1 MPTQFS
7 QWFQA
12 DHYSIIV
19 SSTLIQIPS
28 WGNVLLDAGEGT
40 WGQFVRNFGTD
51 TASSNACEALR
62 NLKCIFISH
71 LHADHHAG
79 MAKILSMRYHVRS
92 LDFLRVLLSHI
103 IPLKLDPPPTEPL
116 YLIANSNVFL
126 YLHEYSDI
134 EDLGLDDPS
143 GNGVK
148 CILSDSMQGN
158 NNTHRTFGDR
168 FHWLDVAK

>member
-1 MPTQFS
+1 
-7 QWFQA
+7 
-12 DHYSIIV
+12 
-19 SSTLIQIPS
+19 
-28 WGNVLLDAGEGT
+28 
-40 WGQFVRNFGTD
+40 
-51 TASSNACEALR
+51 
-62 NLKCIFISH
+62 
-71 LHADHHAG
+71 
-79 MAKILSMRYHVRS
+79 MRYHVRS

-158 NNTHRTFGDR
+158 NTHRTFGDR